1 MDPPVVHWTPAIA
14 PSGITFY
21 TGDRFPK
28 WRNNLF
34 VTGLGGEALRRL
46 ETDGDKVVH
55 QEVVFSGYGRVRDVV
70 NGPDGYLYVALNVP
84 GVRLSDTTPG
94 LIVRLVPA
102 TAAAS
107 APSPAR
113 P

>member
-1 MDPPVVHWTPAIA
+1 MDPPVVHWTPSIA

-28 WRNNLF
+28 WRNHLF

-46 ETDGDKVVH
+46 ETDGDKVVQ
-55 QEVVFSGYGRVRDVV
+55 QEIVFSGYGRVRDIVT
-70 NGPDGYLYVALNVP
+70 GPDGYLYVALSVP

-102 TAAAS
+102 DAAS
-107 APSPAR
+107 APSAAR

>member
-1 MDPPVVHWTPAIA
+1 MDPPIVHWTPAIA

-28 WRNNLF
+28 WRNHLF

-46 ETDGDKVVH
+46 ETDGDKVVQ
-55 QEVVFSGYGRVRDVV
+55 QEIIFSGFGRVRDVV
-70 NGPDGYLYVALNVP
+70 TGPDGYLYVALNVP

-102 TAAAS
+102 DAAGA
-107 APSPAR
+107 AID
-113 P
+113 